1 MDNQRI
7 GRLITE
13 LRKQK
18 GLTQQELGDQVG
30 VGFRAVSKWER
41 GLTLPDISIISD
53 LSKIL
58 GISTDYLLSPSSYY
72 SQPNKKTFKE
82 KIKLTI
88 FPESKINH
96 YKNKHNYKEEN
107 YKVIRDIGIA
117 VVVEVIVLNIL
128 NELSIKN
135 SIIIATIGFL
145 CIIISNKH
153 NK

>member
-72 SQPNKKTFKE
+72 SQQHKKTFKE
-82 KIKLTI
+82 KISI
-88 FPESKINH
+88 FPENKINH

-107 YKVIRDIGIA
+107 YKVIREIGIA

-153 NK
+153 NI

>member
-72 SQPNKKTFKE
+72 SQQ
-82 KIKLTI
+82 
-88 FPESKINH
+88 H
-96 YKNKHNYKEEN
+96 KNIQRK
-107 YKVIRDIGIA
+107 
-117 VVVEVIVLNIL
+117 NIY
-128 NELSIKN
+128 LSRK
-135 SIIIATIGFL
+135 
-145 CIIISNKH
+145 
-153 NK
+153 